1 MIIVDFYGLPGC
13 GKSTI
18 TKGVYE
24 KLKKL
29 EIDVNLFNKNEYLE
43 ENKIKKNYFKDY
55 IRLLLPH
62 NLNFMFEIIFNMKK
76 YKKNQ
81 KILKQDLKERIWK
94 ELRLVILYDKL
105 AYTKSDSVILVDQ
118 GIIQDFSDYLMFRD
132 ITSEIIE
139 KYLKKYTQSK
149 NKFIFVNCEI
159 SVNESINRIKS
170 RNRKI
175 YAFDYLEDDELN
187 EFLTEQQKI
196 LKNIDKEI
204 TDKENLNKIKV
215 IPKTE
220 FLEKN
225 IENLVNEVIR
235 RR

>member
-18 TKGVYE
+18 AKGVYE
-24 KLKKL
+24 NLKKL
-29 EIDVNLFNKNEYLE
+29 QIDVSLFNKNEYLE
-43 ENKIKKNYFKDY
+43 ECKIKKNYLKDY

-62 NLNFMFEIIFNMKK
+62 NLKFIFEIIFNIKK

-81 KILKQDLKERIWK
+81 KVLKYDLKERIWK

-118 GIIQDFSDYLMFRD
+118 GIIQDFSDYIMFRD
-132 ITSEIIE
+132 ITDDVIE
-139 KYLKKYTQSK
+139 NYLEKYTQSK
-149 NKFIFVNCEI
+149 NEFIFVNCEI

-175 YAFDYLEDDELN
+175 YSFDY
-187 EFLTEQQKI
+187 LTEQQKI
-196 LKNIDKEI
+196 LKNINKEI
-204 TDKENLNKIKV
+204 ADKENLNKIKV
-215 IPKTE
+215 VPRTE
-220 FLEKN
+220 FLENN
-225 IENLVNEVIR
+225 IENLVNEVVR